1 MAILEPKPWIT
12 ASFETKQSIV
22 PVVYAG
28 DGFFYQVTHVN
39 LLPVRFGGERLKYE
53 LRRVYRTTNLSM
65 KWDIPITLFEYVD
78 LERFVMKYSFR
89 QLEVFLAAA
98 RFQNITRAAESLAM
112 SQSAASSALKELENQ
127 FDIQLFDR
135 VGKRLQLNELGRL
148 YRPKVEAVLAQAT
161 ELERAF
167 SKHSEVGALKVG
179 ATLTIGNYLAVGV
192 MAQYMNTPTQPRVSL
207 EVANTSTIARRV
219 KDFELDIGLIEG
231 ELQSSELDVLPW
243 RGDQLVIFCSP
254 AHPLAA
260 KKKLSDA
267 DLRNATWIM
276 REEGSGTR
284 QSFDRGMQGLLPD
297 LNVLLELEHTE
308 AIKRAVETGLGIG
321 CLSEVALADAFNRGS
336 LIRLEP
342 PEHRN
347 FERQFYFILHKQ
359 KYRSAGI
366 DAWIGL
372 CRALT

>member
-1 MAILEPKPWIT
+1 
-12 ASFETKQSIV
+12 
-22 PVVYAG
+22 
-28 DGFFYQVTHVN
+28 
-39 LLPVRFGGERLKYE
+39 
-53 LRRVYRTTNLSM
+53 M
-65 KWDIPITLFEYVD
+65 KWDIPITLFGYVD

-98 RFQNITRAAESLAM
+98 HFQNITRAAESLAM

-161 ELERAF
+161 ELEQAF
-167 SKHSEVGALKVG
+167 SKHTEVGALKVG

-243 RGDQLVIFCSP
+243 RGDQLVVFCSP
-254 AHPLAA
+254 THPLAA
-260 KKKLSDA
+260 KKELSDA
-267 DLRNATWIM
+267 DLRDATWVM
-276 REEGSGTR
+276 REQGSGTR
-284 QSFDRGMQGLLPD
+284 QSFERGMHGLLPS

-308 AIKRAVETGLGIG
+308 AIKRAVEADLGIG
-321 CLSEVALADAFNRGS
+321 CLSEVVLEDAFKRGS
-336 LIRLEP
+336 LVPLKT
-342 PEHRN
+342 PENRN
-347 FERQFYFILHKQ
+347 FKRQFYFILHKQ